1 MKDFYKISGLRGVIG
16 AIDGIL
22 IKINKP
28 TENSDDYICRKRYP
42 AIHLQVTC
50 TQQLLFTSVLVGYPR
65 SIHDAR
71 VLRNSRIHEY
81 LAHPDIYFSD
91 NSYIVGDAAYP
102 IHSNLMVPFK
112 NNGYLTRRELNFNCC
127 LSSARIAI
135 ERAIGVLK
143 TRWRR
148 IFDRL
153 SLVDIM
159 KIPEYIVATCVLHN
173 ICILQNDLVDD
184 E

>member
-1 MKDFYKISGLRGVIG
+1 TSRSISDRFGIGKATCFRALRRVIFSLVQIVHQFIQWPTGRTAVKIMKDFYKISGLRGVIG

-135 ERAIGVLK
+135 E
-143 TRWRR
+143 
-148 IFDRL
+148 
-153 SLVDIM
+153 
-159 KIPEYIVATCVLHN
+159 
-173 ICILQNDLVDD
+173 
-184 E
+184 